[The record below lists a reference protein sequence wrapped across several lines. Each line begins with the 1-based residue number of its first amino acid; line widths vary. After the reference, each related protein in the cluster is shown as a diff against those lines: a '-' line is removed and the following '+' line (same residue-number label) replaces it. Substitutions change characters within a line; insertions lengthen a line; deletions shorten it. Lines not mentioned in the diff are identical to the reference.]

1 MARRVYM
8 AKKRWSDAV
17 REQRYGPAP
26 APEEKTTVGRCK
38 CGAGTFKLKVVNRE
52 WTRRCLV
59 CEEVTQI

>member
-1 MARRVYM
+1 MARR
-8 AKKRWSDAV
+8 KWSDAV

-26 APEEKTTVGRCK
+26 APKEKTPVGRCK
-38 CGAGTFKLKVVNRE
+38 CGAGTFRLRVVEGN